1 MLTALSD
8 GLITGLI
15 LASIAAGF
23 VLVYRASDILNFAQA
38 QYAMLGAFLYVT
50 YAQHFPLALAVL
62 AACLTTGAVGAI
74 SYLGVIR
81 PMVGQPM
88 FATVIVT
95 VALGNV
101 ITDISGVVWGPG
113 QRSVPN
119 FFEHLHLEHFLGL
132 SATNVALL
140 GSGLILAFYG
150 LLALMLKWSHMGI
163 AMRAAAE
170 NPVLTSTVGISVTA
184 VYIVA
189 WVTAGIGAT
198 LAGVSFAQQN
208 GVSLGLGD
216 LGLLAFPPLILGGL
230 DSLLGAFIGG
240 IIVGVIDAIVITY
253 GNSQAQF
260 AVTYALLLI
269 ILMVRPT
276 GLFGSREVRRI

>member
-1 MLTALSD
+1 
-8 GLITGLI
+8 
-15 LASIAAGF
+15 
-23 VLVYRASDILNFAQA
+23 
-38 QYAMLGAFLYVT
+38 
-50 YAQHFPLALAVL
+50 
-62 AACLTTGAVGAI
+62 
-74 SYLGVIR
+74 
-81 PMVGQPM
+81 
-88 FATVIVT
+88 
-95 VALGNV
+95 
-101 ITDISGVVWGPG
+101 
-113 QRSVPN
+113 
-119 FFEHLHLEHFLGL
+119 
-132 SATNVALL
+132 
-140 GSGLILAFYG
+140 
-150 LLALMLKWSHMGI
+150 
-163 AMRAAAE
+163 
-170 NPVLTSTVGISVTA
+170 VTA